1 MNYIRNLFF
10 LGLFAFSVNSV
21 TAQVQ
26 GDAQSAAAPTS
37 SKGRNV
43 EMFFRVTDNNINSA
57 TAKNAILT
65 QNSLMVNKAFGGTS
79 FLSFPSAENFKGKGF
94 DWGMGI
100 QNGIYKSNI
109 LVSYA
114 GLKADGFQNL
124 EYEKSALSIGSGSTA
139 SRIATTSFDD
149 YFYDNNKLRTARI
162 GYVGEILPWH
172 ANANKFLSNIGFRFG
187 LELNGNSTQLN
198 STYNIYSSSL
208 SATMGTGATTS
219 SQLNSIDFLTQRKID
234 YYEAFVNGVIGLS
247 YTLELQE
254 KHKLFFSIEHFE
266 SVANNGKYSE
276 EVKAFVNLGSTFGTG
291 SSSSATSPLLIPLTT
306 KVKGGA
312 TTELVGNRF
321 QLGYTYQLTELLGL
335 NLSYGYWDATH
346 TVTESKVKETA
357 NPLTLISSMFGS
369 SSASSSS
376 ASMSSALLGF
386 YFSGAAALGPL
397 PSTRDVR
404 SQISI
409 AATLRY

>member
-1 MNYIRNLFF
+1 MNLKGNLI
-10 LGLFAFSVNSV
+10 LLCLFALSV
-21 TAQVQ
+21 TEIAAQNQ
-26 GDAQSAAAPTS
+26 GDAPSPAPSS
-37 SKGRNV
+37 SKERNV
-43 EMFFRVTDNNINSA
+43 EMFFRVTDNNIDSA

-65 QNSLMVNKAFGGTS
+65 QNSLMLNKAFGGTS
-79 FLSFPSAENFKGKGF
+79 FMSFPSAQNFKGKGF

-114 GLKADGFQNL
+114 GLKTDGFQNF
-124 EYEKSALSIGSGSTA
+124 EYEKSTLALGSGSTA
-139 SRIATTSFDD
+139 SRMTTTLFDD
-149 YFYDNNKLRTARI
+149 YIYDNNKLRTARI

-198 STYNIYSSSL
+198 STYNIYSSSF
-208 SATMGTGATTS
+208 SSTASSGATTT
-219 SQLNSIDFLTQRKID
+219 SQLSSIDFLTQRKID

-247 YTLELQE
+247 YTLELKE
-254 KHKLFFSIEHFE
+254 KHRFFFSVEHFE
-266 SVANNGKYSE
+266 SVANSGKYSE
-276 EVKAFVNLGSTFGTG
+276 EVKAFVNLGSAFG
-291 SSSSATSPLLIPLTT
+291 SSSSSSASPLLIPFTT

-321 QLGYTYQLTELLGL
+321 QFGYTYQFTELFGL

-346 TVTESKVKETA
+346 TVTDSKVKETA
-357 NPLTLISSMFGS
+357 NPLTLIGSMF
-369 SSASSSS
+369 SSSS
-376 ASMSSALLGF
+376 SSSSSMSSALLGF
-386 YFSGAAALGPL
+386 YFSGAPALGPL

>member
-1 MNYIRNLFF
+1 
-10 LGLFAFSVNSV
+10 
-21 TAQVQ
+21 
-26 GDAQSAAAPTS
+26 
-37 SKGRNV
+37 
-43 EMFFRVTDNNINSA
+43 MFFRVTDNQINSA

-65 QNSLMVNKAFGGTS
+65 QNSLMLNKAFGGTS
-79 FLSFPSAENFKGKGF
+79 FMSFPSTQNFRGKGF

-114 GLKADGFQNL
+114 GLKADGFQNF
-124 EYEKSALSIGSGSTA
+124 EYEKSTLALGSGSTA
-139 SRIATTSFDD
+139 SRMTTTLFDD
-149 YFYDNNKLRTARI
+149 YIYDNNKLRTGRI
-162 GYVGEILPWH
+162 GYIGEILPWH

-198 STYNIYSSSL
+198 STYNVYSSSL
-208 SATMGTGATTS
+208 STTASSGATTT

-247 YTLELQE
+247 YTLELKE
-254 KHKLFFSIEHFE
+254 KHRFFISVEHFE
-266 SVANNGKYSE
+266 SVANSGKYSE
-276 EVKAFVNLGSTFGTG
+276 EVKAFVNLSSISG
-291 SSSSATSPLLIPLTT
+291 SSSSSSASPLLIPFTT

-321 QLGYTYQLTELLGL
+321 QFGYTYQFTELFGL

-346 TVTESKVKETA
+346 SVTDSKVKETA
-357 NPLTLISSMFGS
+357 NPLTLIGSMFSGS
-369 SSASSSS
+369 SSSSS
-376 ASMSSALLGF
+376 SMSSALLGF
-386 YFSGAAALGPL
+386 YFSGAPALGPL

>member
-1 MNYIRNLFF
+1 MNFKRKLILLSFF
-10 LGLFAFSVNSV
+10 VLNV
-21 TAQVQ
+21 TNVIAQNQ
-26 GDAQSAAAPTS
+26 GDTPPSTTS
-37 SKGRNV
+37 SSPKERNV
-43 EMFFRVTDNNINSA
+43 EMFFRVTDNNIDSA

-65 QNSLMVNKAFGGTS
+65 QNSLMVNRAFGGTN
-79 FLSFPSAENFKGKGF
+79 FVSFPTTQNFRGKGF

-109 LVSYA
+109 LVSFA
-114 GLKADGFQNL
+114 GLKADGIQNL
-124 EYEKSALSIGSGSTA
+124 EYEKSALALGSGPSA
-139 SRIATTSFDD
+139 SKLTTTSFDD

-162 GYVGEILPWH
+162 GYTGEILPWH
-172 ANANKFLSNIGFRFG
+172 ASANKFLSNIGIRLG

-198 STYNIYSSSL
+198 SSYNVYSSTL
-208 SATMGTGATTS
+208 SSTASSGATTS

-234 YYEAFVNGVIGLS
+234 YYEAFLNGVIGLS
-247 YTLELQE
+247 YTLELKE
-254 KHKLFFSIEHFE
+254 KHRLFFSIEHFE
-266 SVANNGKYSE
+266 SLANNGKYAE
-276 EVKAFVNLGSTFGTG
+276 EVKAFVNLGSTFGTS

-306 KVKGGA
+306 KVRGGA

-321 QLGYTYQLTELLGL
+321 QFGYTYQFTELFGL

-346 TVTESKVKETA
+346 TVTDSKVKEMG
-357 NPLTLISSMFGS
+357 NPINLISTMFGGS
-369 SSASSSS
+369 SSGS
-376 ASMSSALLGF
+376 SMSSALLGF
-386 YFSGAAALGPL
+386 YFSGAPAIAPL

>member
-1 MNYIRNLFF
+1 MNFKRNLV
-10 LGLFAFSVNSV
+10 LFGIFALNV
-21 TAQVQ
+21 TSIVAQNQ
-26 GDAQSAAAPTS
+26 GDASLSTPP
-37 SKGRNV
+37 SKERNV
-43 EMFFRVTDNNINSA
+43 EMFFRITDNNINSA
-57 TAKNAILT
+57 TSKNAILT
-65 QNSLMVNKAFGGTS
+65 QNSLLMNKAFGGTS
-79 FLSFPSAENFKGKGF
+79 FMSFPSTENFRGKGF

-124 EYEKSALSIGSGSTA
+124 EYEKSTLAIGSGATA
-139 SRIATTSFDD
+139 SRITTTSFDD

-172 ANANKFLSNIGFRFG
+172 ANTNKFLSNIGFRFG
-187 LELNGNSTQLN
+187 LELNGNSAQLN
-198 STYNIYSSSL
+198 SKYNVYSSELLAS
-208 SATMGTGATTS
+208 TGSGASTT

-247 YTLELQE
+247 YTLELKE
-254 KHKLFFSIEHFE
+254 KHKFFFSVEHFE
-266 SVANNGKYSE
+266 SMANTGKYSE
-276 EVKAFVNLGSTFGTG
+276 EVKAFVNLGSTFGSS
-291 SSSSATSPLLIPLTT
+291 SSSSATSRPLLIPFTT

-321 QLGYTYQLTELLGL
+321 QFGYTYQVTELLGL

-357 NPLTLISSMFGS
+357 NPLTLISSMLGS
-369 SSASSSS
+369 SSTSG

-386 YFSGAAALGPL
+386 YFSGAPALGPL
-397 PSTRDVR
+397 PSTRDIR